1 MKVIYTLD
9 VAIGVGSTSKLM
21 AAHDAGVKWSEMAE
35 RLREA
40 GAITIKRIRVEG
52 DGRPESEED

>member
-9 VAIGVGSTSKLM
+9 VAIEVGSTSKLM

-40 GAITIKRIRVEG
+40 GAITIKRIRV
-52 DGRPESEED
+52 